1 MERHPKVN
9 IIVSTYNGSKYIR
22 EQLKSL
28 FDQSYP
34 NIDIYVRDD
43 GSDDGTL
50 DILKEYEA
58 SGTVTLIRGENLG
71 FCGSFMEL
79 LRLTDKGDFWSFC
92 DQDDI
97 WYPDQVALAVK
108 WLERQ
113 KQEEPLL
120 YYSLSEMAG
129 EKGESLGIQEPPK
142 NSLSFYR
149 AMTGTFGVGFSM
161 VINKRLRE
169 EMLKCDPKKV
179 HSHDWL
185 AGAVAL
191 GFGRVHVNRKVCAM
205 YRRLD
210 SSVTRITFAK
220 KMAWGMAV
228 LTDKGD
234 VKERNM
240 EYYRVY
246 KDKLSPKRARI
257 ASLFG
262 EEGYSFKNS
271 LIKVFYP
278 RRWRPGIVSEIVMRG
293 VMLRG
298 KV

>member
-97 WYPDQVALAVK
+97 WYPDKVALAVK

-129 EKGESLGIQEPPK
+129 S
-142 NSLSFYR
+142 N
-149 AMTGTFGVGFSM
+149 
-161 VINKRLRE
+161 
-169 EMLKCDPKKV
+169 C
-179 HSHDWL
+179 
-185 AGAVAL
+185 
-191 GFGRVHVNRKVCAM
+191 RV
-205 YRRLD
+205 
-210 SSVTRITFAK
+210 ST
-220 KMAWGMAV
+220 
-228 LTDKGD
+228 
-234 VKERNM
+234 
-240 EYYRVY
+240 
-246 KDKLSPKRARI
+246 
-257 ASLFG
+257 
-262 EEGYSFKNS
+262 
-271 LIKVFYP
+271 
-278 RRWRPGIVSEIVMRG
+278 
-293 VMLRG
+293 
-298 KV
+298 